1 MKNPALDQT
10 LVSVIMPTHNAEAF
24 LHEAVNSVLE
34 QAYSQWELIISDD
47 HSSDSTRAIAEAF
60 VAKDRRISLITS
72 DFRTGPARTRNRAI
86 SVAKG
91 RWLAFLDSDDY
102 WKALKLTETLKF
114 AETNECALTFTS
126 YQKLSDHSKELG
138 RVVPVSTSVTYS
150 QLLKSNQIATS
161 TVVIDRNLYP
171 GLKMQ
176 AEAFFD
182 DYVAWLS
189 ILKEGYKAMSLPFP
203 LTVYRTGRK
212 SFSSNKI
219 RAAVHVMKI
228 YKDVEKLPTLSRYW
242 NFANYALRGISKTL
256 R

>member
-1 MKNPALDQT
+1 MKQFPHNQA
-10 LVSVIMPTHNAEAF
+10 LVSVVMPAHNAEAF
-24 LHEAVNSVLE
+24 IHQAINSVLG
-34 QAYSQWELIISDD
+34 QNYSQWELLISDD

-72 DFRTGPARTRNRAI
+72 DIRTGPAGTRNRAI

-102 WKALKLTETLKF
+102 WKPLKLTETLEF

-126 YQKLSDHSKELG
+126 YQKLSGHSKELG
-138 RVVPVSTSVTYS
+138 RVLPVSTSVTYYS
-150 QLLKSNQIATS
+150 LLKSNQIATS

-171 GLKMQ
+171 GLRMQ
-176 AEAFFD
+176 EGVFFD

-189 ILKEGYKAMSLPFP
+189 ILKQGNKAMSLPSP
-203 LTVYRTGRK
+203 LTVYRTGKK

-219 RAAVHVMKI
+219 RAAVNVMKI

-242 NFANYALRGISKTL
+242 NFANYALRGIAKTL